1 MSKDAQ
7 SLALALGHEFTD
19 KSLLRQALTHRSF
32 SGDGGPD
39 ADNNERMEFLG
50 DSVLGFVVSDVLFSK
65 FPAYSE
71 GQLTKL
77 KAQLVSGDNLAVVGD
92 RLELGSYLILGKG
105 EESNGGRTKKG
116 LIVDAV
122 EALIAGVFLDAGI
135 DAARRVV
142 DSLILAGN
150 AVEEAVENV
159 ERANYKPALQEW
171 MQARKLD
178 GPRYTVVNES
188 GPPHNRTFTVEVEI
202 GDEFRASAEG
212 PSIKTAERNAAAKAL
227 RHFRSQEQLADST
240 ECS

>member
-1 MSKDAQ
+1 
-7 SLALALGHEFTD
+7 
-19 KSLLRQALTHRSF
+19 
-32 SGDGGPD
+32 
-39 ADNNERMEFLG
+39 MEFLG

-122 EALIAGVFLDAGI
+122 EALIAAVFLDAGI